1 MSMLVRVLEFTG
13 YKPSSIEAEINNA
26 CAELVKEGRFV
37 VSVDVFDMPA
47 NRLDGGVG
55 ARCAMIKHM
64 KDDTVDYMR
73 KAIDAENAL
82 ERIAQ
87 EIRPLAKPE
96 DESYDDTESAYSNG
110 IDVANWETA
119 ERIDAVLTQLRS

>member
-13 YKPSSIEAEINNA
+13 TRPSSIEAEINNA

-37 VSVDVFDMPA
+37 VSVDIFDMPTNGIDRNA
-47 NRLDGGVG
+47 G

-82 ERIAQ
+82 ERIVR
-87 EIRPLAKPE
+87 EIRPAQEPE
-96 DESYDDTESAYSNG
+96 DGDYDNTESAHSNG
-110 IDVANWETA
+110 VDVANWEVA
-119 ERIDAVLTQLRS
+119 ARIDDVLTQLRA